1 MATQKPVEWV
11 SSLIIRFEEQLP
23 YRTGPQ
29 TSHARQMVEQNKEC
43 LIQISKYKFS
53 LVISGLTKILQRVN
67 ESCVLIAFENREHM
81 GQTMKRII
89 TSLCL
94 LFWIP

>member
-1 MATQKPVEWV
+1 M
-11 SSLIIRFEEQLP
+11 QLP

-67 ESCVLIAFENREHM
+67 ESV
-81 GQTMKRII
+81 
-89 TSLCL
+89 L
-94 LFWIP
+94 LFCDSVLLYSVLMFCLVN

>member
-67 ESCVLIAFENREHM
+67 ESVL
-81 GQTMKRII
+81 
-89 TSLCL
+89 L
-94 LFWIP
+94 LFYFSFTLQS

>member
-1 MATQKPVEWV
+1 MAPVDLT
-11 SSLIIRFEEQLP
+11 SHFSTQLP

-67 ESCVLIAFENREHM
+67 ESVRSPSFLSPMWPDLIVLFTLRERTDRITRRITMNR
-81 GQTMKRII
+81 
-89 TSLCL
+89 C
-94 LFWIP
+94 

>member
-1 MATQKPVEWV
+1 MCLNHSIPTYQHLYLLK
-11 SSLIIRFEEQLP
+11 LP

-67 ESCVLIAFENREHM
+67 ESVIS
-81 GQTMKRII
+81 I
-89 TSLCL
+89 SLSPNT
-94 LFWIP
+94 IVEIEV